1 MEPLQVQ
8 SIAVSREEEEE
19 EEEEEEAT
27 EEEEGACK
35 ERERKSRKLVLSSH
49 VTCDM

>member
-8 SIAVSREEEEE
+8 SIAVSREEE

>member
-19 EEEEEEAT
+19 EEEEAT
-27 EEEEGACK
+27 EEEEVACK

>member
-19 EEEEEEAT
+19 EE
-27 EEEEGACK
+27 GACK
-35 ERERKSRKLVLSSH
+35 ERERKSRKLMLSSH

>member
-8 SIAVSREEEEE
+8 SIAVSREEEE

>member
-8 SIAVSREEEEE
+8 SIAVSREE